1 MGEQIVAQE
10 SGFRAF
16 HSSQIGRVVKH
27 PLVLCNLG
35 KSKATDMKELR
46 SELHFRVPFCL
57 RSACRANN
65 TPALRT
71 HALLPK
77 IRSASSRR
85 GLLPRDK
92 LGSPSTNRFL
102 VALGVGRVGTPSG
115 QACTA
120 SSGQT

>member
-35 KSKATDMKELR
+35 KSKATDMKELH

-77 IRSASSRR
+77 IRSAPSRR
-85 GLLPRDK
+85 GLLPPDK
-92 LGSPSTNRFL
+92 PGAPSTNRFL
-102 VALGVGRVGTPSG
+102 LPWGGGGSATPPGR
-115 QACTA
+115 Q
-120 SSGQT
+120 